1 MASWAW
7 FQAAEADEASSKEP
21 PQGSGTMEW
30 RSDISIEENLLEL
43 RERDRTT
50 MNYLYLEHLGARE
63 KVSLVLY
70 STDTVRRTSYSRV
83 QRLAGIYHPV
93 RK

>member
-1 MASWAW
+1 
-7 FQAAEADEASSKEP
+7 
-21 PQGSGTMEW
+21 
-30 RSDISIEENLLEL
+30 
-43 RERDRTT
+43 
-50 MNYLYLEHLGARE
+50 MNYLYLEHLGAE

-70 STDTVRRTSYSRV
+70 SIDTVRRTSYSRV